1 MSDNDEIQIPVR
13 GRLLG
18 IDFGTKRV
26 GVAVSDTQQVL
37 ASPLN
42 NYQRNG
48 LQADERFFRQLAA
61 EYEVAALVVG
71 LPLHMSGDESGKCKE
86 ARAFGQWLQRITK
99 LPVTFHDERFSSL
112 QAEALLL
119 QAEFTSRQR
128 KARIDKVAA
137 QILLQAFLDSRS
149 KAQEHR

>member
-1 MSDNDEIQIPVR
+1 MSNNVEIQIPVR

-61 EYEVAALVVG
+61 EWEVVGLVVG

-86 ARAFGQWLQRITK
+86 VRAFGQWLQRVTRLPIT
-99 LPVTFHDERFSSL
+99 FYDERFSSL
-112 QAEALLL
+112 QAEALLM
-119 QAEFTSRQR
+119 QAEFTARQR

-149 KAQEHR
+149 QSQEQH